1 MAILVYLR
9 KESESASHAHYRF
22 HTVDGPE
29 RSLVLDK
36 ESGTIRPDD
45 GRTDGVFRAAARK
58 LAAAWRDG
66 KTPDRLVYAA

>member
-1 MAILVYLR
+1 MAILVYLH

-36 ESGTIRPDD
+36 EAGTIRPDD
-45 GRTDGVFRAAARK
+45 DRFDGIFRAAARR

-66 KTPDRLVYAA
+66 ETPDDLVHAA